1 VRTFNRYYTMRLG
14 LLPGRYLNSDFSLT
28 EARILYELAQGSGI
42 TAATLRRTLSLDAG
56 YVSRLL
62 ASFKKRGVLQT
73 KPSRHDR
80 RARLLK
86 LSPSG
91 ERTAARLNRDASREM
106 ETLLQTVPA
115 SERLALTESLTRV
128 QHILSS
134 AEHNRD
140 QKSPARVIR
149 ATLSHAAHTR
159 ILLNEY
165 YREVSVTQRDT
176 PNTVHNF
183 LTSPDSGFW
192 IAYLGENPAGC
203 VALKPLK
210 RFRSAA
216 ECKRLYVRTQFR
228 RRGIAEALLDAMED
242 YARSSSMRWI
252 YLDSKDDLKVAIA
265 LYRRRGYNPC
275 KRYNDNPQ
283 ATLFLRKS
291 LKRSWKI
298 APRLF
303 SPRC

>member
-1 VRTFNRYYTMRLG
+1 
-14 LLPGRYLNSDFSLT
+14 
-28 EARILYELAQGSGI
+28 
-42 TAATLRRTLSLDAG
+42 
-56 YVSRLL
+56 
-62 ASFKKRGVLQT
+62 
-73 KPSRHDR
+73 
-80 RARLLK
+80 
-86 LSPSG
+86 
-91 ERTAARLNRDASREM
+91 M

-228 RRGIAEALLDAMED
+228 RRALPRPCSMPWRTTPEAPQCVGYTSIAKTILKSRSLSTAGEAIIHAN
-242 YARSSSMRWI
+242 ATTTTRKPRSSFENPS
-252 YLDSKDDLKVAIA
+252 SA
-265 LYRRRGYNPC
+265 RG
-275 KRYNDNPQ
+275 K
-283 ATLFLRKS
+283 
-291 LKRSWKI
+291 
-298 APRLF
+298 
-303 SPRC
+303 